1 MELFI
6 IFICFWITCG
16 IVAAVV
22 ANRKGRN
29 VGGWFLI
36 GLLLGPIGI
45 VLTLVVSPNDDVV
58 EQRAISSGKMKKCP
72 ACAELI
78 KAEAVKCRFCGG
90 DLDPVVPSPAAGIE
104 QESPQTPESPVTRI
118 SPEAMSERTKYI
130 IGGIVV
136 TAILFIA
143 ILGGIKEQQRK
154 HRERELAREIAL
166 DKEIRT
172 YSRLISKI
180 EQQVERRRRFVF
192 TSLRQDQMREAA
204 EKGWLG
210 NLKVE
215 FTERGVLVYE
225 TRSELLRFI
234 DGMRRALP
242 VLDPVE
248 MGDSDFF
255 QYLADPSSIK
265 YGLVT
270 QLEEELRRNPRG
282 WSTADMVEI
291 QIIVDDM
298 KGTRL
303 DADGN
308 VLASLDFNRHN
319 QVAFKTAAGIELT
332 EAQIRELIKA
342 MEQRKQ
348 NLIQGR
354 VELTEAQIQEAIKAM
369 NKQ

>member
-16 IVAAVV
+16 IVTAVV
-22 ANRKGRN
+22 ADRKGRN
-29 VGGWFLI
+29 TGGWFLI

-45 VLTLVVSPNDDVV
+45 VLALVISPDNDVV

-78 KAEAVKCRFCGG
+78 KVEAVKCRFCGG
-90 DLDPVVPSPAAGIE
+90 DLDPIVPSKAAGIE
-104 QESPQTPESPVTRI
+104 QESPVTL
-118 SPEAMSERTKYI
+118 MSQGTKYI

-143 ILGGIKEQQRK
+143 ILGGIKERQRK

-166 DKEIRT
+166 RKEINMYT
-172 YSRLISKI
+172 RLISNI
-180 EQQVERRRRFVF
+180 QQQVERRKRFVF
-192 TSLRQDQMREAA
+192 TSTRQEQMREAA
-204 EKGWLG
+204 ENGWLG

-215 FTERGVLVYE
+215 FTERGELIYE
-225 TRSELLRFI
+225 TRSELVGFI
-234 DGMRRALP
+234 NGMRRALP

-248 MGDSDFF
+248 MGDTDYF

-270 QLEEELRRNPRG
+270 QLEEELRRTRG
-282 WSTADMVEI
+282 EFFDIFDRVHIEEF
-291 QIIVDDM
+291 VDNM
-298 KGTRL
+298 RGFRL
-303 DADGN
+303 DDKDN
-308 VLASLDFNRHN
+308 TLSSVEFNRRN
-319 QVAFKTAAGIELT
+319 EVIFKTAAGVELN
-332 EAQIRELIKA
+332 EAQMQEVIKA
-342 MEQRKQ
+342 MEKQKQ

-354 VELTEAQIQEAIKAM
+354 LDE
-369 NKQ
+369 

>member
-6 IFICFWITCG
+6 IFICLWIMCG

-22 ANRKGRN
+22 ANRTGRN

-45 VLTLVVSPNDDVV
+45 VLALVISPNDNVV
-58 EQRAISSGKMKKCP
+58 EQRAISSGQMKKCP

-90 DLDPVVPSPAAGIE
+90 DLDPIVPLPAAGIE
-104 QESPQTPESPVTRI
+104 QESPVTPI
-118 SPEAMSERTKYI
+118 SLEAMSERTKYI

-215 FTERGVLVYE
+215 FTEHGELIYD
-225 TRSELLRFI
+225 TRTELRLII

-242 VLDPVE
+242 LIDPVE
-248 MGDSDFF
+248 MGDRDYIQFL
-255 QYLADPSSIK
+255 QDPSSIE

-270 QLEEELRRNPRG
+270 QLEEEFRRNPRG
-282 WSTADMVEI
+282 WSIADMI
-291 QIIVDDM
+291 DIRLIVDKM
-298 KGTRL
+298 KGLRL
-303 DADGN
+303 DTEGN
-308 VLASLDFNRHN
+308 ALASVDFNDRGE
-319 QVAFKTAAGIELT
+319 VVFKTEAG
-332 EAQIRELIKA
+332 
-342 MEQRKQ
+342 
-348 NLIQGR
+348 
-354 VELTEAQIQEAIKAM
+354 VELTEAQIQEVIKAM
-369 NKQ
+369 NNQQQNIIEGHLDE